1 MHWLMKRNKERT
13 YMDPVLAS
21 QSIRDSV
28 FVDSYANKYRIN
40 RNDISPLFKEKEDMF
55 DDDDNEQNADLTT
68 FEKKKVDKI

>member
-1 MHWLMKRNKERT
+1 
-13 YMDPVLAS
+13 MDPVLAS

-55 DDDDNEQNADLTT
+55 DDNDNE
-68 FEKKKVDKI
+68 